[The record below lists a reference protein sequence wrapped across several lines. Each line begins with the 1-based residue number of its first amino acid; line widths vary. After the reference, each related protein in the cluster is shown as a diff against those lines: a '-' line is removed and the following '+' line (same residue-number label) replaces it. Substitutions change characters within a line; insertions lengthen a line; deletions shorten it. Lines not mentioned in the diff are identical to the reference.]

1 MTRNL
6 SGAQGTELEARIE
19 QNNLNN
25 INQLLNQSSM
35 HNDRVENSQICRN
48 IQKAITKKIE
58 RNILELLNIPAKTEK
73 RPILLPFFSI
83 MVSRKIKKTK
93 EHISRFSPCSKMAGM
108 SNSRPWGNAFC
119 TCQNPYP
126 EEGPLSQFVVGT
138 RTPPWGL
145 TLISAL
151 K

>member
-1 MTRNL
+1 MEICHVTLNL

-48 IQKAITKKIE
+48 IQKAITKKIQ

-73 RPILLPFFSI
+73 SDGPDFQKYKTNSPIFLFNHGVQKNQENQRTHLK
-83 MVSRKIKKTK
+83 V
-93 EHISRFSPCSKMAGM
+93 
-108 SNSRPWGNAFC
+108 
-119 TCQNPYP
+119 
-126 EEGPLSQFVVGT
+126 LSLFQDGRHVKF
-138 RTPPWGL
+138 P
-145 TLISAL
+145 TLGKRIL
-151 K
+151 